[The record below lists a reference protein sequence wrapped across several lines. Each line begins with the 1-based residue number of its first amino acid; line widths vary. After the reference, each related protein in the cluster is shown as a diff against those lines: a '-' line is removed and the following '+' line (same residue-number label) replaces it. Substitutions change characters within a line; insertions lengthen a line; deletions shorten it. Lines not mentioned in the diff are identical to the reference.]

1 MELLFETWSPQSDV
15 ERGEGGEGIEGGK
28 RKGGR
33 EVKEEGE
40 GEGGRRVEEGT
51 VQCERKGHGWNN
63 TVVFFP
69 SLQAHPSSLLT
80 FVPPSWMVRAM
91 EEVNY

>member
-40 GEGGRRVEEGT
+40 GGRWKEGGGRNST
-51 VQCERKGHGWNN
+51 
-63 TVVFFP
+63 
-69 SLQAHPSSLLT
+69 
-80 FVPPSWMVRAM
+80 M
-91 EEVNY
+91 